1 MGASGGLKTPLLSQL
16 KDTSPAGIK
25 RWAQDLV
32 IQLTREFISLNQRAE
47 TLDESMR
54 IVNGIINTDAL
65 ANGAVTNAKIG
76 NAAVDTAQIKDAA
89 ITNAKIG
96 SLAVDTANIAAAA
109 ITAAK
114 IKDAEIT
121 GAKIALATIEGA
133 NIKDAAISSAK
144 IGDLQV
150 KSANI
155 DNLTVGTQKITN
167 FAVTR
172 GAFATPSDQSS
183 FTSTSE
189 TSIGSVSPY
198 CYTTGDTVRGLFK
211 ANVNVGYYTDGKNYY
226 RPAIR
231 FRIRKG
237 SASGTIMETIIV
249 GGAGGALQIGDIIPV
264 TGLWVDQP
272 EVSSQYQAY
281 YLTAQVIVSS
291 FSSWGV
297 NPAITT
303 IKMDAW
309 ARSK

>member
-1 MGASGGLKTPLLSQL
+1 MAASGGLRTPILSQL
-16 KDTSPAGIK
+16 KDTSPEGIQ
-25 RWAQDLV
+25 RWSQDLI
-32 IQLTREFISLNQRAE
+32 IQLTRELILLNQRAE
-47 TLDESMR
+47 TLDESMN
-54 IVNGIINTDAL
+54 IISGIIGEDAI
-65 ANGAVTNAKIG
+65 ANGAITNLKIADLAVSTGKIQDAAIEAAK
-76 NAAVDTAQIKDAA
+76 IKDA
-89 ITNAKIG
+89 T
-96 SLAVDTANIAAAA
+96 

-114 IKDAEIT
+114 IQDAEIT

-167 FAVTR
+167 FAVIR
-172 GAFATPSDQSS
+172 GVFATPSDQSS

-237 SASGTIMETIIV
+237 SASGTIIETIIV
-249 GGAGGALQIGDIIPV
+249 GGAGGALQVEDIIPV

-272 EVSSQYQAY
+272 GVSSQYQAY